1 MSRRWV
7 ARGLKIVAIV
17 TVVVGALSFVAMSLW
32 NELVPE
38 LFHGPVLGYWQAAGL
53 LILSRILVGGLR
65 AGGPH
70 SGYWRQRMRERW
82 ERMTP
87 EERARAREQWGSRCG
102 TPPAADGASE
112 GAVPKS

>member
-17 TVVVGALSFVAMSLW
+17 TIVGGVLSFVAMSLW

-38 LFHGPVLGYWQAAGL
+38 LFHGPVIGYWQAVGL
-53 LILSRILVGGLR
+53 LILSRILVGGWR

-70 SGYWRQRMRERW
+70 PGYWRQRMRERW

-87 EERARAREQWGSRCG
+87 EERARAREQWSLRCG
-102 TPPAADGASE
+102 TLPAAGSASE